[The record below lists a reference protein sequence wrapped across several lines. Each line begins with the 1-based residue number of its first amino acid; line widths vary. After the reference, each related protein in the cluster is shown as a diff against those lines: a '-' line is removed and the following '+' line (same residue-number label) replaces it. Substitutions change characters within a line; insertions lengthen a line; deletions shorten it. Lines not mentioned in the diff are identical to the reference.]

1 MSKIWPLYKRE
12 FKAYFVTPIAYI
24 FMVIFL
30 LLCGLLTFYAGLF
43 FQRGQADL
51 QPFFEFH
58 PWIYL
63 IFVPALSMRLWA
75 EERKS
80 GTFELLLTLPLS
92 PIQAVLGKFLA
103 AWTFAGLTLLLTFPF
118 WITVNYLGEPD
129 NGTILLSYIASF
141 ILAGSFLSIGT
152 ALSAFTKNQ
161 VIAFISTLSLG
172 LLFVLSGFPIVTD
185 FFYQWVPTV
194 IVNAIRDFSF
204 MTNFETM
211 TKGVIDLRHIVFF
224 TTFIGIFLFINTL
237 ALEAKKA
244 D

>member
-12 FKAYFVTPIAYI
+12 LKAYFVTPIAYI

-30 LLCGLLTFYAGLF
+30 LLSGLLTFYAGLF
-43 FQRGQADL
+43 FERGQADL

-63 IFVPALSMRLWA
+63 IFVPAISMRLWA

-80 GTFELLLTLPLS
+80 GTFELLLTLPIS

-103 AWTFAGLTLLLTFPF
+103 AWTFAGLALLLTFPF

-129 NGTILLSYIASF
+129 NGTIFLSYIASF
-141 ILAGSFLSIGT
+141 VLAGSFLSIGT
-152 ALSAFTKNQ
+152 AFSAFTKNQ
-161 VIAFISTLSLG
+161 VIAFISTLSIG

-224 TTFIGIFLFINTL
+224 TTFIGLFLFINTL